1 MPIVQ
6 GCRNGAALA
15 IFFCAVAAAP
25 LAAQHADAAADPVVE
40 PATPPAPSPNE
51 GKLPNQRVLGV
62 LPNYRTADANLP
74 FQSLTAKRKL
84 YIAFK
89 DSTDW
94 PLIPIGAVFAGIYHL
109 ENQNPSFGQGMAGY
123 AKRFATAYADQVIG
137 NFMTEG
143 IAPAVF
149 HQDPRYFRIGHGSIH
164 SRLWYAATRIFVC
177 KSDKGI
183 SQFNFAEVVG
193 NSIGAGIGNAYYPD
207 GRKLS
212 DNFQRLLIS
221 LSTDS
226 AAQIGKEFWPDIKRM
241 ISRKKKS

>member
-1 MPIVQ
+1 MRVLQ
-6 GCRNGAALA
+6 GYRDGACLVILLSAGLGL
-15 IFFCAVAAAP
+15 P
-25 LAAQHADAAADPVVE
+25 LAAQQTDGAADPVVE
-40 PATPPAPSPNE
+40 PATPPPASPNE
-51 GKLPNQRVLGV
+51 GKLPNERVLGV

-74 FQSLTAKRKL
+74 FQPLTARRKL

-94 PLIPIGAVFAGIYHL
+94 PLVPIGAIFAGIYHW

-193 NSIGAGIGNAYYPD
+193 NSIGAGVGNAYYPD

-212 DNFQRLLIS
+212 DNLQHLLIP

-226 AAQIGKEFWPDIKRM
+226 AAQIGKEFWPDIKR
-241 ISRKKKS
+241 KLFHKNKG